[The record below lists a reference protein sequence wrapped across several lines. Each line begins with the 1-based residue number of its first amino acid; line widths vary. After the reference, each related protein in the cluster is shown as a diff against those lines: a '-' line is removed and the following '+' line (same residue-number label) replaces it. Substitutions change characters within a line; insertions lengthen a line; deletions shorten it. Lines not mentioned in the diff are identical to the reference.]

1 MWSSVV
7 IIILS
12 LLQPYISYGINLNG
26 HAVNLGNCIGA
37 VLSSEY
43 LLVRSMCA
51 CLRIDL
57 YASVPNGSAIRVKE
71 RIPYT
76 GDPACDGL
84 TLLKLE
90 RNISVVSGLKPISL
104 DCTNEAEALPYYLV
118 GPKVQHRVNS
128 VQCTCCKC
136 EIEWKPDYSHRAE
149 LLVQAH
155 ENISVLRAI
164 MTVLPQDGQT
174 AQFTQTS
181 RYCSFVDHYLKRF
194 TQN

>member
-7 IIILS
+7 VIIFS
-12 LLQPYISYGINLNG
+12 LLQPHISYGIDLNG

-90 RNISVVSGLKPISL
+90 RNISIVSGLKPISL
-104 DCTNEAEALPYYLV
+104 DCMNEAETLPYYLV
-118 GPKVQHRVNS
+118 GPKVRHKVNS
-128 VQCTCCKC
+128 VRCSCCKC
-136 EIEWKPDYSHRAE
+136 EIEWKPDYSHQAE
-149 LLVQAH
+149 LLVQAGKS
-155 ENISVLRAI
+155 ITVLRAI
-164 MTVLPQDGQT
+164 MTVLSQDGQT

-181 RYCSFVDHYLKRF
+181 RYCSFVEQHLKRF
-194 TQN
+194 MQN

>member
-1 MWSSVV
+1 MWFSVV
-7 IIILS
+7 TIIFS
-12 LLQPYISYGINLNG
+12 LLQPYISYGTNLNRY
-26 HAVNLGNCIGA
+26 AVNLGNCIGA

-84 TLLKLE
+84 TLLRLE
-90 RNISVVSGLKPISL
+90 RNISIVSGLKPINL
-104 DCTNEAEALPYYLV
+104 DCTDKAETLPYYLV
-118 GPKVQHRVNS
+118 GPKARQRVNS
-128 VQCTCCKC
+128 VRCNCCKC
-136 EIEWKPDYSHRAE
+136 EIEWKPSYPQQAE
-149 LLVQAH
+149 LLVQAD
-155 ENISVLRAI
+155 ENSVVLRAI
-164 MTVLPQDGQT
+164 ATALPQDGQT

-181 RYCSFVDHYLKRF
+181 RYCSFVDHYLKKL